1 MDALDRKLLN
11 LLQKDS
17 AVTAERL
24 ARAVP
29 LSPSAITR
37 RLKRLREDGTIWA
50 EVAILSPKLRD
61 RRVTAIV
68 KVQVD
73 RHTPQDLDTLKR
85 MLTAAPEVQV
95 CVEITGSNDL
105 LLIVSTRDL
114 SHFNEFADA
123 LAAQGIV
130 RRYETSFVKKH
141 IKISHTVELD
151 EE

>member
-1 MDALDRKLLN
+1 MDELDRILLN
-11 LLQKDS
+11 LIQKNS
-17 AVTAERL
+17 RVTAEQL
-24 ARAVP
+24 ACEVP

-37 RLKRLREDGTIWA
+37 RLKRFREDGTVLA

-68 KVQVD
+68 NVQLD
-73 RHTPQDLDTLKR
+73 RHTPQELDGLKR
-85 MLTAAPEVQV
+85 MLTVAPEVQV
-95 CVEITGSNDL
+95 CVEITGSSDL

-123 LAAQGIV
+123 LAAEGLV

-141 IKISHTVELD
+141 IKISHAVELRED
-151 EE
+151 